1 MTVRKTLLQV
11 ITAGV
16 LMVTGVGFA
25 AGTAVAAGGSSSTTV
40 AASAVSGASDGV
52 GLMSEDDSGWQ
63 GSGS

>member
-25 AGTAVAAGGSSSTTV
+25 AGTAVAAGSSSSSTV
-40 AASAVSGASDGV
+40 AVSAASGASDSA

-63 GSGS
+63 GTGS